1 MVIYLHRFWQLAILT
16 LTIVG
21 LSIANP
27 LYSRNAMRAN
37 HGIRERVSLNTNWRF
52 WRSETIPDN
61 IVYDLRPDADN
72 DSLTALKPWILPSG
86 NDFINNPIDHHE
98 RPYDEPDVDLPYIQH
113 DFNDSDWESVRLP
126 HDWAIAGP
134 FYTEKEPPISSDMGR
149 LPVQGVGWYRRSL
162 NISSTQLEKSIF
174 LEVDGAMSYPMV
186 WVNRYL
192 VGGWP
197 YGYNSFQLD
206 ITPYLT
212 VGSDNQL
219 AIRVE
224 NPSGR
229 SSRWYP
235 GAGIYRNVWLTSVHP
250 THVAHSGTYIAAR
263 NISSQQ
269 AILDLQVTVETGGSK
284 TEEIQLVTEVFEFD
298 PVQNHRGK
306 AVARFPDRTT
316 SVDKDSRKVISASAG
331 IKNPR
336 LWQPLPLGE
345 PNLYV
350 AVTSLWDREVLL
362 DSYET
367 RFGIRLLD
375 FDSDKGLSVN
385 HIPLRIQGVNQHH
398 DLGALG
404 AAFNKRAAE
413 RQLELLRELGVNA
426 IRTAH
431 NPPAP
436 ELLEL
441 TDEMGFLVIDEI
453 FDTWTLNKTSSD
465 FHLIFPDWKEP
476 DLRSFLRRDRN
487 HPSVVVWSYG
497 NEVGEQEYLPEK
509 ATEISSYLHN
519 IVAEEDPT
527 RPSTT
532 SIHRAAPNSS
542 FAEVLDLITLN
553 YLGEGLRYGPA
564 YEHLE
569 GTRRVPQYEP
579 FHEALPEKMIL
590 GSEVAWS
597 LSSRGTFLFPV
608 TNYTSAPVNDTFGGN
623 STSLEISAYELYSSD
638 PGSSPD
644 RVFATQDE
652 NPFVAGGFVWAGW
665 DYLGEPYPYEARSAY
680 SGIIDLAGFK
690 KERFYLYQSRWRPD
704 FPMAHIVPHWTWPER
719 VGQVTPVHVFTSG
732 DEAELFVN
740 GLSQGRKQ
748 KEPLTYRFRWDEV
761 VYEPGELHV
770 VTYKGGKEWATDTVR
785 TVGAP
790 ANLQLVPDRSQIRAN
805 GDDLAFVVL
814 KVVDAQGDVVPE
826 ADHRITFSVSGAGTL
841 AATDN
846 GFQADFTAF
855 SSNERSTFNGLA
867 LCVVR
872 SIAGTP
878 GSIIVKAESSNLE
891 AVEVTITSQ

>member
-1 MVIYLHRFWQLAILT
+1 MVDYQHRFWQLAVSALA
-16 LTIVG
+16 IVAVSDAKA
-21 LSIANP
+21 LSAR
-27 LYSRNAMRAN
+27 YASRTHHA
-37 HGIRERVSLNTNWRF
+37 IRERVSLNADWRF
-52 WRSETIPDN
+52 WRSEAIPDN
-61 IVYDLRPDADN
+61 IVYDMRPDTDN
-72 DSLTALKPWILPSG
+72 DSLTVLKPWILPSG
-86 NDFINNPIDHHE
+86 NDFINDPVAHHE
-98 RPYDEPDVDLPYIQH
+98 RPYDEPYVDLPYIEQGF
-113 DFNDSDWESVRLP
+113 DDSHWESVRLP
-126 HDWAIAGP
+126 HDWAITGP
-134 FYTEKEPPISSDMGR
+134 FYTEEDPPIASDMGR
-149 LPVQGVGWYRRSL
+149 LPVQGVGWYRRNL
-162 NISSTQLEKSIF
+162 NISSSDIYKSIF

-186 WVNRYL
+186 WVNGHL

-206 ITPYLT
+206 ITRYLRI
-212 VGSDNQL
+212 GSENQL

-224 NPSGR
+224 NPAGR

-235 GAGIYRNVWLTSVHP
+235 GAGIYRNVWLTSVDP
-250 THVAHSGTYIAAR
+250 THVAHWGTYITAR

-269 AILDLQVTVETGGSK
+269 AILDLEVTVENNGNK
-284 TEEIQLVTEVFEFD
+284 TEEIHLVTEVFNFD
-298 PVQNHRGK
+298 PVKGQRGK
-306 AVARFPDRTT
+306 IAARFPDRTI
-316 SVDKDSRKVISASAG
+316 SVDRNTRKVISGSTG
-331 IKNPR
+331 IKNPQ
-336 LWQPLPLGE
+336 LWQPLPSRE

-350 AVTSLWDREVLL
+350 AVTSLWGGGVLL

-367 RFGIRLLD
+367 RFGIRSLY
-375 FDSDKGLSVN
+375 FDSEKGLSVN
-385 HIPLRIQGVNQHH
+385 DIPLRIQGVNQHH

-413 RQLELLRELGVNA
+413 RQLEMLQELGVNA

-453 FDTWTLNKTSSD
+453 FDTWTLNKTRSD

-487 HPSVVVWSYG
+487 HPSVIVWSYG
-497 NEVGEQEYLPEK
+497 NEVGEQESMPEK

-527 RPSTT
+527 RPSTA

-553 YLGEGLRYGPA
+553 YLGEGVRYGPA

-569 GTRRVPQYEP
+569 GTRRVPQYAP
-579 FHEALPEKMIL
+579 FHEALPEKVIL

-608 TNYTSAPVNDTFGGN
+608 TNYSSAPVNDSFGGN

-652 NPFVAGGFVWAGW
+652 HPFVAGGFVWAGW

-704 FPMAHIVPHWTWPER
+704 FPMAHIVPHWTWRER
-719 VGQVTPVHVFTSG
+719 LGQVTPVHVFTSG

-740 GLSQGRKQ
+740 GVSQGRKQ
-748 KEPLTYRFRWDEV
+748 KEPLEYRFRWDEV

-770 VTYKGGKEWATDTVR
+770 VAYKGGKQWATDTVQ

-790 ANLQLVPDRSQIRAN
+790 TSLRLVPDRSQIKAD
-805 GDDLAFVVL
+805 GDDLAFVAL
-814 KVVDAQGDVVPE
+814 EVVDAQGNVVPE

-846 GFQADFTAF
+846 GFQADFTVF
-855 SSNERSTFNGLA
+855 SSNERTAFNGLA

-872 SIAGTP
+872 SITGVP
-878 GSIIVKAESSNLE
+878 GSIIVRSESSDLE
-891 AVEVTITSQ
+891 SAEVTITSR